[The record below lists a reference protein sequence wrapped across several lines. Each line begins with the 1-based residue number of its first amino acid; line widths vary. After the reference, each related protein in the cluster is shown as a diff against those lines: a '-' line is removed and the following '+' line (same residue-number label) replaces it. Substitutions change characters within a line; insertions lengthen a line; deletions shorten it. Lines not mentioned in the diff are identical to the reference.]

1 MAENNDLNELWNE
14 SPQDSQ
20 PFSPPSQ
27 EPAVQQGPSLES
39 LARDLE
45 HIKGAVYGIMSRFNQ
60 PTQPASTEST
70 TKSESDTFPTWQEKE
85 FLTPADVQAMLDTQQ
100 PHVAFNRA
108 INAAVKEV
116 YDRFAERY
124 RDLDK
129 NIKTFTAQQM
139 QAQAASEAEARAQ
152 KVRQDF
158 YEKYPDLKDVQD
170 LVQVEAM
177 KLASSFQPNMNFM
190 TAEQIMDM
198 VANNT
203 RARLSALRG
212 GGDGVQKST
221 VSSQARRPA
230 PYMEK
235 GGAPRSQPGQGKP
248 KPGTQEFF
256 IDELDRYVR
265 G

>member
-1 MAENNDLNELWNE
+1 MMAENTDLNDLWNE
-14 SPQDSQ
+14 T
-20 PFSPPSQ
+20 SQ
-27 EPAVQQGPSLES
+27 EGQPSSPAVQEPTAPQGPNIES

-45 HIKGAVYGIMSRFNQ
+45 HIKGAVYGLMTRLSS
-60 PTQPASTEST
+60 PAQNTPSESA
-70 TKSESDTFPTWQEKE
+70 TKSESDPFPPWQEKE

-124 RDLDK
+124 K
-129 NIKTFTAQQM
+129 NIDSYVKSFTTQQE
-139 QAQAASEAEARAQ
+139 QARAAAEAEARAQ
-152 KVRQDF
+152 KMRQDF
-158 YEKYPDLKDVQD
+158 YEKYPDLKDAQD

-177 KLASSFQPNMNFM
+177 KLASSFQPNMHFM

-203 RARLSALRG
+203 RARLSSLRG
-212 GGDGVQKST
+212 EGAQSSA
-221 VSSQARRPA
+221 VSPAPAKRPA

-235 GGAPRSQPGQGKP
+235 GGAPRSQPGQGRP